1 MLVSILIPTRD
12 GSSTIKGTISSA
24 LNQTNENF
32 EIIVLDDSES
42 DTTKNITNNF
52 RSSKIKYFKT
62 QCSGNSMCDNWEL
75 VVEKSKG
82 VSTVVVTPA

>member
-12 GSSTIKGTISSA
+12 GSSTINGTISSA

-52 RSSKIKYFKT
+52 RASKIKYFKT
-62 QCSGNSMCDNWEL
+62 QSSGNSMCDNWEL
-75 VVEKSKG
+75 VMQLGDMVFIVG
-82 VSTVVVTPA
+82 I